1 MGGGTGGRGGGI
13 GGGTGGDGGTGPPQ
27 TFQRLT
33 LCQWAVHG
41 KNRFQMVLAPPP
53 PQSLRRGAALA
64 GSARHT
70 GGPVP
75 AIFSTFNIMPNCL

>member
-53 PQSLRRGAALA
+53 NRCAVALPLRGWHATR
-64 GSARHT
+64 
-70 GGPVP
+70 
-75 AIFSTFNIMPNCL
+75 